1 MNSVV
6 ATEINTKSHL
16 KNATEEGTEDKPKS
30 VKRLRFKSSLSD
42 KIGDVSRQQKAKGR
56 SEVASENLQSKVY
69 PEIRK
74 ESIDCKPTRRPLK
87 VLEYGSD
94 ASGYKFIAFDE
105 KEIPG
110 PKHNFTD
117 TNESEDHNDDSSLSG
132 DEGGS
137 IASSGPDEK
146 PSAPTYRY
154 GDYLDL
160 WEGIEAGVERESFPL
175 PVKSNSMNDLS
186 KANVLNFLKKKA
198 VIRQER
204 IRWHPDRMRTILCRC
219 QMWNSGVEKD
229 VTHVFQI
236 VNDTYETV

>member
-6 ATEINTKSHL
+6 ATEMNTKSHL
-16 KNATEEGTEDKPKS
+16 ENATEEGKEDKPKS
-30 VKRLRFKSSLSD
+30 VKRLRFKSSFSD
-42 KIGDVSRQQKAKGR
+42 KAGDVSKQQKTKGR
-56 SEVASENLQSKVY
+56 LEVASENPQSKVY

-74 ESIDCKPTRRPLK
+74 ESINCKPTRRPLK
-87 VLEYGSD
+87 VLKYGSD

-105 KEIPG
+105 KEIPV

-117 TNESEDHNDDSSLSG
+117 KTESEDYSDESSLSDDKG
-132 DEGGS
+132 DS
-137 IASSGPDEK
+137 IASSDPNEK
-146 PSAPTYRY
+146 PSPPTYRY

-160 WEGIEAGVERESFPL
+160 WEGIEAGVERERFPL

-186 KANVLNFLKKKA
+186 KANVLSFLKKKA
-198 VIRQER
+198 IIRRER
-204 IRWHPDRMRTILCRC
+204 IRWHPDRMRTVLYRC
-219 QMWNSGVEKD
+219 QMWNSSVEKD